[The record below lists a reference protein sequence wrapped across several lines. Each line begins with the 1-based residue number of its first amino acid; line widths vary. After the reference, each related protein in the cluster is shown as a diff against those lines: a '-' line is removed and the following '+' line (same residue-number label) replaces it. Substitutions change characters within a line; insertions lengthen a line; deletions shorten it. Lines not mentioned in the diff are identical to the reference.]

1 MAKGL
6 NAPSMHC
13 GCSEEGK
20 RQAWGHAE
28 PRGCVSE
35 GHLHSKDNGSP
46 QQSDL
51 LRCLKKEITLRALGG
66 IDQSESQ
73 SIYGEH
79 GRRLL

>member
-6 NAPSMHC
+6 NAPSTHC

-20 RQAWGHAE
+20 RQGWGHAE
-28 PRGCVSE
+28 PRGCVSK
-35 GHLHSKDNGSP
+35 GHLQSKDNGGP

-51 LRCLKKEITLRALGG
+51 LRRLEKKKITLMAVGG

-73 SIYGEH
+73 SIYGE
-79 GRRLL
+79 